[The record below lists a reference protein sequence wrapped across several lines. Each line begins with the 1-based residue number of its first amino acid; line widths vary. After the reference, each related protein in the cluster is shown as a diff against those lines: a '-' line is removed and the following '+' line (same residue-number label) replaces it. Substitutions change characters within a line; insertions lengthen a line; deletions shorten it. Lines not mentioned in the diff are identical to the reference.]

1 MTVSTFLLTAGEW
14 TALWLS
20 VKVGLASVALSL
32 IPGIAIA
39 WLLARRRF
47 PGKTALD
54 ALVHLPLVLP
64 PVVTGY
70 LLLLALGRRGIVGG
84 FLHDHFGLDI
94 AFTWRAAVLASAAM
108 GFPLL
113 VRSVRLAVEMV
124 DRRLEEAAQTLGAS
138 PLQMFFRLV
147 LPLAAPGLLTGIVLA
162 FARSLGEFGATIT
175 FAGDIPGQSRT
186 LPVAI
191 YSYLQLPSGDAPAQR
206 LVIISL
212 VLSLGAL
219 AASEALAR
227 KARRRAGGEAHA

>member
-1 MTVSTFLLTAGEW
+1 MTVSSFLLTPGEW

-138 PLQMFFRLV
+138 PFQMFFRLV

>member
-138 PLQMFFRLV
+138 PFQMFFRLV